1 MHGQCE
7 FYNQSG
13 LLFCSEKYVQPNFAN
28 YIRLI
33 TNKYCHPAYLTYMQS
48 ASCKMSG
55 WMKHKLESRLLGET
69 SINLR
74 YADDTPLTAESEE
87 ELKSP
92 LIKMKEGSEKAGL
105 KLSIEKT
112 KTMAPSPITSWQ
124 IDWETMETVKD
135 FIFLGSK
142 ITADGDCSHEIKRCL
157 LLGRKA
163 MTNLDSIQKQ
173 RYYKDLSSQSHGFS
187 RSHVWMWELDHKKSW
202 SPKNGCF
209 WTVVLEKTLE
219 SPLDCKEI
227 QPINLQGNRSWVF
240 IGRTDAE
247 AETPIL
253 WPPDAKN
260 WLLGK
265 DPDTGKDWRQGEK
278 GTTEDEMV
286 GWHHQ
291 LDGHQ
296 SEQTLT
302 VGDGQGGLACC
313 SPWSH
318 KRSDMTEWLNGT
330 DHQHIQIYNFLFLFL
345 V

>member
-13 LLFCSEKYVQPNFAN
+13 LLFCSEKYVHPNFAN

-33 TNKYCHPAYLTYMQS
+33 TDKYCHPAYLTYMQS

-55 WMKHKLESRLLGET
+55 WMQHKLESRLLGET

-74 YADDTPLTAESEE
+74 YADDTPLMAESEE

-92 LIKMKEGSEKAGL
+92 LMKMKEGSEKAGL
-105 KLSIEKT
+105 KLSIQKT

-163 MTNLDSIQKQ
+163 MTNLDSIKKQ

-187 RSHVWMWELDHKKSW
+187 RSHVWMGELDHKKSW
-202 SPKNGCF
+202 PPKNGCF

-219 SPLDCKEI
+219 SPLDWKEI
-227 QPINLQGNRSWVF
+227 QPINLQENRSWVF
-240 IGRTDAE
+240 IGKTDAE

-278 GTTEDEMV
+278 ETTEDEMV

-296 SEQTLT
+296 SEQALT

-313 SPWSH
+313 SPWTH
-318 KRSDMTEWLNGT
+318 KGSDMTEWLKGT
-330 DHQHIQIYNFLFLFL
+330 YHQHIQIYNFLFLFL